1 MVISELCGGIGVISK
16 GDLINNR
23 HCAVYNRCLQMG
35 STVDGADQDK
45 D

>member
-1 MVISELCGGIGVISK
+1 MVISELCGGIGVISM

-35 STVDGADQDK
+35 STVDGADQDEN
-45 D
+45 